1 MSRTV
6 TDLSDIL
13 ALLTENL
20 HHCDACGG
28 LCLRTDSSLLTMKKV
43 LS

>member
-1 MSRTV
+1 M

-13 ALLTENL
+13 ALFTDNL
-20 HHCDACGG
+20 EKIGIKAMPAV
-28 LCLRTDSSLLTMKKV
+28 LASLRTDSSLLTIKKV